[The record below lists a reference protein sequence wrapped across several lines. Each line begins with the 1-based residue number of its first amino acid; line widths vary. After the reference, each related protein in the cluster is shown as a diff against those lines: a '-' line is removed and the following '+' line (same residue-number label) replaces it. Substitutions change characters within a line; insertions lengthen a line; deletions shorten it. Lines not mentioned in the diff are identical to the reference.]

1 MGVAPLKIKIGSL
14 SGATWNFFLIQLGEK
29 SGERGKGGDDSYR
42 FSTFMEEERAMLRK
56 LPMPLNGAREFDSLV
71 RSGQQSAY
79 LSLSVL
85 MAQRMTTRP
94 RRFLSPCAINA
105 SLTIALASNN
115 RNFRLVRDVRMLLR
129 RRRRAHRQH
138 VKTHNGV
145 VYGNLL
151 HWRWCRYLV
160 TAVQNSRARGE

>member
-1 MGVAPLKIKIGSL
+1 MGVAPFKIKIGSL
-14 SGATWNFFLIQLGEK
+14 SGATWNFFLIQPGEE
-29 SGERGKGGDDSYR
+29 SGKGGEGGDDSYR
-42 FSTFMEEERAMLRK
+42 FSTFMEEERTTLRK

-79 LSLSVL
+79 LPLSVL
-85 MAQRMTTRP
+85 VAQRMTTRP
-94 RRFLSPCAINA
+94 WRFLSSCAINA

-115 RNFRLVRDVRMLLR
+115 RNFRLVRNTRTLLR

-151 HWRWCRYLV
+151 H
-160 TAVQNSRARGE
+160 